1 MQLPPHADVP
11 DHAIVEM
18 ARHHGLSSH
27 PVIRLPDTGIFNAIY
42 LLGDAYVLRVPR
54 RHPLHDRALYHESI
68 AVPLARRAGIRT
80 PTLLVYDDSCTVFP
94 VPYTIYE
101 PVHGGPLGQLD
112 LEPEETPAVWHDIG
126 CDLARLHTGVERN
139 GPGVRLGEREALP
152 DPRQL
157 AEDLASGGW
166 ITSIEARW
174 FVRWLDRI
182 VPAATALVE
191 GCFSHGDLQAT
202 NIMVESPSRQYAALL
217 DWGGAGWGDPA
228 WDFSGVHLRAVPY
241 LLEGY
246 RSLAPLQDDATAEA
260 RILGRQVQLALFTA
274 RRGPQPNH
282 SWVER
287 PLTMLVELSRF
298 FLTTQ
303 SPIWRDL
310 RPM

>member
-1 MQLPPHADVP
+1 MQLPPHADVS
-11 DHAIVEM
+11 DRAIVEM
-18 ARHHGLSSH
+18 VHHHGLRSR

-68 AVPLARRAGIRT
+68 AVPLARHAGVRT
-80 PTLLVYDDSCTVFP
+80 PALLFYDDSCTVLP

-101 PVHGGPLGQLD
+101 RVHGDTLGHHD

-126 CDLARLHTGVERN
+126 CDLARLHTGVDRN
-139 GPGVRLGEREALP
+139 GPGAELGDRETLP

-166 ITSIEARW
+166 VTSSEARW

-182 VPAATALVE
+182 APAATASVE
-191 GCFSHGDLQAT
+191 ARFSHGDLQST
-202 NIMVESPSRQYAALL
+202 NVMVGSLSRQYAALL
-217 DWGGAGWGDPA
+217 DWGGASWGDPA
-228 WDFSGVHLRAVPY
+228 WDFGGVPLRAVPY
-241 LLEGY
+241 LLDGY
-246 RSLAPLQDDATAEA
+246 RSLTPLQDDATAQA
-260 RILGRQVQLALFTA
+260 RILWRQVQLALFTA
-274 RRGPQPNH
+274 RRGPQPDH
-282 SWVER
+282 SWAER

-298 FLTTQ
+298 FLTNQ
-303 SPIWRDL
+303 SPIWREL